1 MGPKIFFKKSHPSVV
16 LSLTKDFKS
25 TLFMGNSKWQLSLKI
40 LTHLLLVLLYLYLT
54 EEDVKINQA

>member
-1 MGPKIFFKKSHPSVV
+1 MGPKN
-16 LSLTKDFKS
+16 TKDFKS